1 MKNRLLQ
8 KTLIKV
14 LPLVIGVSL
23 VTPLI
28 AAEKSSTEASV
39 AKPNILYIMLDDLGK
54 EWVGCYGAE
63 DIKTPNIDALAA
75 GGMMFNNAYSMPS
88 CTPSRTTVLSGRYPW
103 RTGWTSHWDVPR
115 WGVGYFDWKKKG
127 NTTFATL
134 MKENG
139 YSTCAV
145 GKWQINDF
153 RVEPHVL
160 KKHGFDDW
168 ALWTGCET
176 GNDKVS
182 KSRDYNPY
190 INTPTEGS
198 KTYKDKFLAD
208 VSTDYLINYMRKHKD
223 EPMCLYY
230 PMPLPHPPLVATPDE
245 PNVKTRLDKHK
256 AMVRYVDK
264 CVGQIV
270 NTLDELKIR
279 DRTII
284 IFSTDNGTIPGITG
298 TVNGLPVRGEKGRKS
313 ERGVCAPF
321 IVNCPGLVPAGI
333 KTDAIT
339 DFSDLL
345 PTFVELGGG
354 EIPEGLI
361 IDGKSIAPLILGKQ
375 DYTPREWIMSMG
387 ESAGQIT
394 KDGVR
399 NKDAFGKRVIRDKQY
414 KVWVTNRK
422 KIDRLH
428 DLSADPLEKTNL
440 VKSNEPAHQKA
451 LAKFQKVVD
460 SLPDK
465 DAHRAYEPRATN
477 AWDMKLE
484 KKNVKK

>member
-1 MKNRLLQ
+1 MNKGIHKKLL
-8 KTLIKV
+8 
-14 LPLVIGVSL
+14 IGIYFILSALNNFAVEQ
-23 VTPLI
+23 TPLRQ
-28 AAEKSSTEASV
+28 
-39 AKPNILYIMLDDLGK
+39 PNIIFIMLDDLGK
-54 EWVGCYGAE
+54 EWLGCYGAE

-88 CTPSRTTVLSGRYPW
+88 CTPSRTTVLTGKYPW
-103 RTGWTSHWDVPR
+103 RSGWTSHWDVPR
-115 WGVGYFDWKKKG
+115 WGVAYFDWKLKA
-127 NTTFATL
+127 NTTFASL
-134 MKENG
+134 MKANG

-153 RVEPHVL
+153 RLEPHVL

-168 ALWTGCET
+168 AMWTGCET
-176 GNDKVS
+176 GNEKVS
-182 KSRDYNPY
+182 ASRNYSPY
-190 INTPTEGS
+190 INTPADGS
-198 KTYKDKFLAD
+198 KVYKDEFIAD
-208 VSTDYLINYMRKHKD
+208 VCTDYLIKYMRQHKD
-223 EPMCLYY
+223 EAMCLYY

-245 PNVKTRLDKHK
+245 PKVKTRIAKHR
-256 AMVRYVDK
+256 ALVRYVDK

-270 NTLDELKIR
+270 NTLEELKIR

-333 KTDAIT
+333 KTDAIA

-345 PTFVELGGG
+345 PTFVELAGGK
-354 EIPEGLI
+354 IPEDLI
-361 IDGKSIAPLILGKQ
+361 IDGKSLAPLILGDKN
-375 DYTPREWIMSMG
+375 YKPREWIMSIG

-414 KVWVTNRK
+414 KVWVSNQK

-428 DLSADPLEKTNL
+428 DLKIDPLEKTNL
-440 VKSNEPAHQKA
+440 LNSDKSEHKLA
-451 LAKFQKVVD
+451 LKKFQAIVD

-465 DAHRAYEPRATN
+465 DAHRAYTPRATN
-477 AWDMKLE
+477 PWDMKL
-484 KKNVKK
+484 KTTKPPKAIK